1 MGGIVVALC
10 EVSVSIKRIV
20 IVALALAVSMIGCVP
35 NRAIDTGVEEGVTTG
50 AEGETIP
57 RWPPVSLDPEVF
69 FVRLGE
75 CLEERGFAVSVD
87 PGAHTI
93 GYRGSQIQAYKT
105 ARDECILEVD
115 PSYLEVPPE
124 FTDDQLAELYAY
136 VTDQAA
142 CLAELG
148 YPQVEV
154 PSFDRFAGDLRGRF
168 DPVGDLAE
176 LGVFPSDENIGTC
189 RDRAKPLWFVP

>member
-1 MGGIVVALC
+1 LVIAQSSKARKSIC
-10 EVSVSIKRIV
+10 EVVG
-20 IVALALAVSMIGCVP
+20 ALAVTLLVAGCGAGSKTETV
-35 NRAIDTGVEEGVTTG
+35 
-50 AEGETIP
+50 AEGDMTTAGDEETIP

-87 PGAHTI
+87 PQAHTI
-93 GYRGSQIQAYKT
+93 GYRGSQHEAYE
-105 ARDECILEVD
+105 AAFDGCILEVD
-115 PSYLEVPPE
+115 PSYLEVPPG
-124 FTDDQLAELYAY
+124 FTDEQNAELFAY

-142 CLAELG
+142 CYAELG

-154 PSFDRFAGDLRGRF
+154 PSFERFAGDLRGRF
-168 DPVGDLAE
+168 DPVGKLAE
-176 LGVFPSDENIGTC
+176 LGVFPTDEEIGTC